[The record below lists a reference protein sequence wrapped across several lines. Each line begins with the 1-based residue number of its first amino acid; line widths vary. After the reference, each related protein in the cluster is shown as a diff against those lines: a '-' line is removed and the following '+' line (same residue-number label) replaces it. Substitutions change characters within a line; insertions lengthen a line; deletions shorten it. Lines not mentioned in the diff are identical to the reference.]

1 MPVLNGLLRLILWS
15 NAHGKAKIADRFSSI
30 LGSGVRE
37 CQDESGRHKLGQRRC
52 YVHFATVGQTDSFS
66 ISGATRVCQVVACS

>member
-1 MPVLNGLLRLILWS
+1 MPAPNALIEADLTGQQVLAGPNRQLI
-15 NAHGKAKIADRFSSI
+15 SSI

-66 ISGATRVCQVVACS
+66 IAGATRVCQVVACS